1 MEFRGLRY
9 FLAVAREGSITAAA
23 NSLNL
28 TQPTLS
34 RQIKELEEELGQ
46 QLFVR
51 GSHNVSL
58 TEEGMRLRRRAEEI
72 LELVGKTK
80 AEFAPSAGRIGGDI
94 YIGGGE
100 TRAMGMVAETVK
112 ELREQYPDIRYHLYS
127 GNAEDVTEKLDRGL
141 LDFGILI
148 QPTDLSKY
156 NFLTLPVKDT
166 WGVIMPE
173 NCPLAEKENILRE
186 DLAGLP
192 LICSRQIL
200 GASAAAA
207 GFRKWFGGDFDRLN
221 IVATYNLVFNAA
233 LLAENGAGYVLSLE
247 GLVATAGTGLCFRP
261 LMPKLVSALDIVWK
275 KYPAF
280 SPAAEVFLKSL
291 RRKFSFI

>member
-1 MEFRGLRY
+1 MEFRVLRY

-23 NSLNL
+23 ASLNL

-34 RQIKELEEELGQ
+34 RQIKDLEEELGQ
-46 QLFVR
+46 RLFIR

-72 LELVGKTK
+72 LELIGKTK
-80 AEFAPSAGRIGGDI
+80 AEFAPSVGKIGGEV

-100 TRAMGMVAETVK
+100 TRAMGMIAETIK
-112 ELREQYPDIRYHLYS
+112 ELGEQYPDIRYHLYS

-156 NFLTLPVKDT
+156 NFLTLPVQDV
-166 WGVIMPE
+166 WGIIMPE
-173 NCPLAEKENILRE
+173 NCQLAQKKSILKE
-186 DLAGLP
+186 DLAGVP
-192 LICSRQIL
+192 LICSRQLL
-200 GASAAAA
+200 GASATEA
-207 GFRKWFGGDFDRLN
+207 GFRKWFGGDFDKLN
-221 IVATYNLVFNAA
+221 ITVTYNLVFNAA
-233 LLAENGAGYVLSLE
+233 LLAEKEAGYVLSLD

-261 LMPKLVSALDIVWK
+261 LAPRLVSALDVVWK
-275 KYPAF
+275 KYPVF
-280 SPAAEVFLKSL
+280 SPAAEVFLKAL
-291 RRKFSFI
+291 RRKFSFV